1 MAMFYPA
8 TFPQPYLPPH
18 HGMYLKQEHGG
29 DLELSQHTFVVPGL
43 AGGQHGQG
51 PLGDYQQG
59 EANPATVGVGG
70 KKARR
75 ERTTFSSQQITVLEE
90 MYQKTGYPDIFAR
103 EEVALRINLPES
115 KVVIWFKNRRAK
127 DRNAGK
133 GKSPSKTLLNPLAG
147 QGSQDRNPNTVKVK
161 SEALS
166 PTKVK
171 QSQIYANSSTMAPNK
186 SMYYPTTTMA
196 SNITSSNRYSSQA
209 LPTNQFN
216 PYNSFSSMT
225 NNPYHY
231 PLPSSSYMYGG
242 NYQQATLA
250 QYDTYNQ
257 NYQANQNTQQVKK
270 EFLESKPPTVT
281 DEFEPI
287 LLNLLHQAP
296 E

>member
-1 MAMFYPA
+1 
-8 TFPQPYLPPH
+8 
-18 HGMYLKQEHGG
+18 MYLKQEHG
-29 DLELSQHTFVVPGL
+29 DLGLGQHTFAMPGL

-51 PLGDYQQG
+51 PLGDHQQG
-59 EANPATVGVGG
+59 EANPAAVGVGG

-75 ERTTFSSQQITVLEE
+75 ERTTFTSHQITVLEE

-147 QGSQDRNPNTVKVK
+147 QGSQDRNPNKVKVK
-161 SEALS
+161 SEVLS
-166 PTKVK
+166 PAKVK
-171 QSQIYANSSTMAPNK
+171 QSQNYASNSTISQNK
-186 SMYYPTTTMA
+186 SMYYPTNTMA
-196 SNITSSNRYSSQA
+196 SNITSSTRYSSQA
-209 LPTNQFN
+209 FPTNQFN

-225 NNPYHY
+225 NNPSHY
-231 PLPSSSYMYGG
+231 PVPSSYYMYGG

-257 NYQANQNTQQVKK
+257 NYQANHNTQQVKK
-270 EFLESKPPTVT
+270 EFLESKPPIVT